1 MAMSLKSKEAFK
13 YYCSLGPNRSLYSV
27 AKKFGIS
34 QSTVRNWSIK
44 DKWDEACKNLDNSN
58 NILSNVTV
66 VDNKKDI
73 NIDDESIRTFKSY
86 RKIIN
91 ASVIEYL
98 NNLKDGKI
106 KITKPKDLENLINV
120 DVLLYDKIQEYYKN
134 KTVNNDNSDITLEIS
149 IDGDKD
155 EG

>member
-13 YYCSLGPNRSLYSV
+13 YYCSLGPKRSIYTV
-27 AKKFGIS
+27 AKEFGVS

-44 DKWDEACKNLDNSN
+44 DKWDEACKALDNN
-58 NILSNVTV
+58 NILSNNVA

-134 KTVNNDNSDITLEIS
+134 KPVNNDNSDIILEINME
-149 IDGDKD
+149 GDND
-155 EG
+155 EN